1 MARRIGFLLANVY
14 QGSSTSMWK
23 AMAEAAA
30 SDEESAL
37 FVFPGGRLRYA
48 PGNEY
53 LRNGIYDLA
62 NGSSLDGAVIWA
74 SALSGSVGADEAA
87 SFAREKAGE
96 MKVVSL
102 GMLVDGCPSVD
113 FDAYS
118 GMLAEVGHMIS
129 VHGDRRIAFIRGP
142 ESHRSAEDRLRA
154 YRDALQGAGIAYD
167 ERLVSSPY
175 PWAEGDAAVKELI
188 ECRGLVPGRDFTAL
202 VAASDML
209 LLSAFR
215 YLESA
220 GIRIPRML
228 HVAGF
233 NDNDENALMSVS
245 TTTVRLPIARLAVSS
260 YGLISSLCDGGS
272 SPDILLSTDLI
283 VRHSCGCSGLFG
295 TEGRSFSVDDDEL
308 WRIIGH
314 RFDNPGSEAALRRI
328 LSYLLGEGDDLAL
341 FSSCEDFIASGG
353 DPDVLFEVVPVL
365 SGQVSEERKG
375 RLFLRIVFEERRA
388 RTKERQR
395 VRSLSV
401 FLDRFKTRLLAA
413 KAYDELPAIMQET
426 FAGLGIGKCFLMLY
440 ADFSETLFVGG
451 FSGDAIY
458 AGGERFPR
466 RLIAPSSLSAEV
478 ERGIFVI
485 EPLFYDSQEQGY
497 IVVGARWCEGYVLED
512 IRTSLSS
519 ALKGISFFE
528 EAREAKERAEQ
539 GERNAEEFYARLS
552 EGVMQ
557 PLSQMRSSLM
567 RKGRLPRAGLLHSI
581 LGAEHLLEL
590 ALAERGELSVSLSL
604 QPLSLLVSSL
614 VDEGLSV
621 QAPPR
626 LPLMEIDRDRL
637 SEAMLIICSSPS
649 GINGRIAVL
658 LSERGV
664 IFSIKEG
671 PVELEETAL
680 KLVEMIVVVHSGS
693 MERREGDVSILIPY
707 PRLADGSVKGEGIV
721 FIKGGEDAMP
731 EGLDARIVDKD
742 DLSSC
747 SPRALALL
755 DTNRQGAAALL
766 SSRSL
771 CSVPVI
777 LFSERE
783 EFSLRATLESI
794 ASSKERLVLLL
805 GPSAS
810 IPPSIEDI
818 GRILTAGSLDD
829 AVSLKEQVSLIVFSY
844 VDEDAVARIRSSQRL
859 SSIPVLIVRERFS
872 ERDIERIASIP
883 NVMIANPSIL
893 ESKDFL
899 SRLVAIADGSGMLP
913 PFTGLIVKR
922 AIAYLNDHATQPIS
936 RWQLAE
942 AVSISEDYLA
952 RIFRK
957 ELGLSPWD
965 YLNRYRIQLSV
976 SLLLGSGRTLSEIA
990 RDSGFQDQAY
1000 FCRVFKKIKGFSP
1013 GHVRQRK

>member
-1 MARRIGFLLANVY
+1 MGRRIGFLLANVY

-23 AMAEAAA
+23 AMAGAA
-30 SDEESAL
+30 SGDDGSAL
-37 FVFPGGRLRYA
+37 FVFPGGRLRYV

-62 NGSSLDGAVIWA
+62 NSSSLDGAVIWT

-87 SFAREKAGE
+87 MFAREKARE
-96 MKVVSL
+96 ISVVSL

-129 VHGDRRIAFIRGP
+129 VHGDRKIAFIRGP

-154 YRDALQGAGIAYD
+154 YRDALQKAGIAYD

-175 PWAEGDAAVKELI
+175 PWADGAAAAKELI
-188 ECRGLVPGRDFTAL
+188 EMRGLVPGRDFTAL

-215 YLESA
+215 YLEAS

-233 NDNDENALMSVS
+233 NDNDENTLMSVEP
-245 TTTVRLPIARLAVSS
+245 TTVRLPITRLAVSS
-260 YGLISSLCDGGS
+260 YGLISSLCSGGS

-283 VRHSCGCSGLFG
+283 VRHSCGCTGLFG
-295 TEGRSFSVDDDEL
+295 TEGRTFSVDDDEL
-308 WRIIGH
+308 WRILCLH
-314 RFDNPGSEAALRRI
+314 LENPAAEAALRRI
-328 LSYLLGEGDDLAL
+328 FSYLLGDGDDSLL

-353 DPDVLFEVVPVL
+353 DPAALFETVPVL
-365 SGQVSEERKG
+365 SGQISQERKD
-375 RLFLRIVFEERRA
+375 RLFLRLIFEERRA
-388 RTKERQR
+388 RAKERQR
-395 VRSLSV
+395 MRMLTTSLD
-401 FLDRFKTRLLAA
+401 LFKTRLLAA
-413 KAYDELPAIMQET
+413 KAYDELPAIMQST
-426 FAGLGIGKCFLMLY
+426 FGNLGISKCFVMLY
-440 ADFSETLFVGG
+440 ADFSETLFAGG
-451 FSGDAIY
+451 FSDEVIY
-458 AGGERFPR
+458 DGGEHFSRS
-466 RLIAPSSLSAEV
+466 LIAPPSLSAEV

-485 EPLFYDSQEQGY
+485 EPLFYDSQELGY
-497 IVVGARWCEGYVLED
+497 IVVGTRWCEGYVLED

-519 ALKGISFFE
+519 ALKGISLFE
-528 EAREAKERAEQ
+528 EAREAKERAEE

-567 RKGRLPRAGLLHSI
+567 RKGRLPRTGLLRSI

-590 ALAERGELSVSLSL
+590 ALAERGELSVTLSL
-604 QPLSLLVSSL
+604 QPLSPLVSSL
-614 VDEGLSV
+614 VSDGLSV
-621 QAPPR
+621 EAPSR
-626 LPLMEIDRDRL
+626 LPLLEIDRDRL
-637 SEAMLIICSSPS
+637 SEALLIMCSSPS
-649 GINGRIAVL
+649 GISGRISIS
-658 LSERGV
+658 LSEDGLL
-664 IFSIKEG
+664 FSINDG
-671 PVELEETAL
+671 PADLEDTAL
-680 KLVEMIVVVHSGS
+680 KLVEQIVVMHSGVMDRS
-693 MERREGDVSILIPY
+693 GETASITIPY
-707 PRLADGSVKGEGIV
+707 PRLAEGSVKGEGII
-721 FIKGGEDAMP
+721 FLEGGNGLMP
-731 EGLDARIVDKD
+731 DGLDARGVGCD
-742 DLSSC
+742 DLSSV
-747 SPRALALL
+747 SPRAVALL
-755 DTNRQGAAALL
+755 DDNRQGAAALL
-766 SSRSL
+766 ASL
-771 CSVPVI
+771 SLRPVPVI

-783 EFSLRATLESI
+783 EFSLRTALESI
-794 ASSKERLVLLL
+794 ASSNERLLLLL

-810 IPPSIEDI
+810 LPPSLEDI
-818 GRILTAGSLDD
+818 GRTIVADSLDG
-829 AVSLKEQVSLIVFSY
+829 ALSLKESVSLIVLSS
-844 VDEDAVARIRSSQRL
+844 VDDEAVARIRSSQRL

-872 ERDIERIASIP
+872 RQDIDRIAPVP
-883 NVMIANPSIL
+883 NVIIANPSML

-899 SRLVAIADGSGMLP
+899 SRLVSIADGSSILP
-913 PFTGLIVKR
+913 PFTGFIVKR
-922 AIAYLNDHATQPIS
+922 AIVYLNEHATQPIS

-942 AVSISEDYLA
+942 AVCISEDYLA

-1013 GHVRQRK
+1013 SHVRQRR